1 MDRFARQ
8 RLLTAV
14 GELGQA
20 RIVAATY
27 QVGDDATPASQVARE
42 YLERAGAILFEPASA
57 SPPFAHAEELRH
69 PAAREF
75 AEGAWRALTQLR
87 QVLELRP

>member
-1 MDRFARQ
+1 MNRFARQ
-8 RLLTAV
+8 QQLTSV

-27 QVGDDATPASQVARE
+27 MVGDDAGVTSLVARQ
-42 YLERAGAILFEPASA
+42 YLERAGALRFEPAGTT
-57 SPPFAHAEELRH
+57 PTFVHAAELRH

-75 AEGAWRALTQLR
+75 AEGAWRALAQLR
-87 QVLELRP
+87 LVICP

>member
-8 RLLTAV
+8 QQVAAV

-27 QVGDDATPASQVARE
+27 SVCDDARVPSLVARQ
-42 YLERAGAILFEPASA
+42 YLERAGAVRFEPADTT
-57 SPPFAHAEELRH
+57 PTFVHAAEFRH

-75 AEGAWRALTQLR
+75 AEGAWRALAQLR
-87 QVLELRP
+87 LVICP

>member
-1 MDRFARQ
+1 MDRYARQ
-8 RLLTAV
+8 QQLASV

-27 QVGDDATPASQVARE
+27 SVGDDASVPSVVARQ
-42 YLERAGAILFEPASA
+42 YLRRAGAERFEPVGAV
-57 SPPFAHAEELRH
+57 PTFVHAAELRH

-75 AEGAWRALTQLR
+75 AEGAWRALAQLR
-87 QVLELRP
+87 RVLDCP